1 MAERLNQSIDH
12 EPLLGP
18 QKKLTCKEK
27 LSECFQR
34 HPRHEPRIVQP
45 AKLSWQRLQPT
56 NMVSNTKY
64 SLLTFLP
71 MVLFNQFKFFQ
82 NFFFLVMA
90 LTQFVKVLKVGM
102 IVTYFAPLVFVLSIT
117 IIKEAFEDMKRY
129 IRDRKVA
136 RD

>member
-1 MAERLNQSIDH
+1 
-12 EPLLGP
+12 
-18 QKKLTCKEK
+18 
-27 LSECFQR
+27 
-34 HPRHEPRIVQP
+34 
-45 AKLSWQRLQPT
+45 
-56 NMVSNTKY
+56 
-64 SLLTFLP
+64 
-71 MVLFNQFKFFQ
+71 
-82 NFFFLVMA
+82 MA